1 MLQARGTGTQLQ
13 IEQQIRKNRIVEN
26 NMTSHELGYELWI
39 QIFIFGPNFFFL
51 IFNKGLTYRWQSKTH

>member
-26 NMTSHELGYELWI
+26 NKTSHKLCARI
-39 QIFIFGPNFFFL
+39 HVPFFSF
-51 IFNKGLTYRWQSKTH
+51 FQSI